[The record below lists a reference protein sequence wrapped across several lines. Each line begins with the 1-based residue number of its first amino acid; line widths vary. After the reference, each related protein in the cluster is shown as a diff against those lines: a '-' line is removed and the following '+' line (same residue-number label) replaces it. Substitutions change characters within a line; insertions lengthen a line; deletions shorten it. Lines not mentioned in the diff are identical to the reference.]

1 MLLIKS
7 FDHIKSFLLVWLV
20 FSFLYGGHLYFYG
33 NIDNPNA
40 SYLFSI
46 LKDFV
51 WFVFLILVLLFYA
64 HNGGVFRFGFVK
76 AFCVILPVYLFVSV
90 LVGLGFDVQLSY
102 IVLLKNLFIYGVGAL
117 FVFGYLAYNGFAD
130 WLVKVLVYALLI
142 SVAVSLLLVFSP
154 VQSYTGRLFGTYGN
168 PNSFGFAVCVLFLL
182 LAVAIRKNQFNF
194 LFFSLACGLSVV
206 ALILTA
212 SIGSVLGLI
221 AFLLV
226 YLCYRPHWSRYS
238 LVFALVL
245 VVLGFNYIL
254 KPFAMHIGPTAG
266 NSQQA
271 VVDSSAPVVEES
283 ASDEMAISDIRFRSI
298 IAQGADNDAL
308 RIRIN
313 DLVKMLSMACPDPSW
328 DNYVFGCLDDRGYTR
343 MDSTLMS
350 FLYNFGYIIPLA
362 FFIVLFSV
370 VIFYLYRIFQG
381 TVNSITVPF
390 IVFCLTVVPINLI
403 LQHSFEIFPTILLY
417 QAIVALLLYHSA
429 EA

>member
-1 MLLIKS
+1 MLIKS
-7 FDHIKSFLLVWLV
+7 FDHIKYFLVVWLV

-33 NIDNPNA
+33 NIDDPNV
-40 SYLFSI
+40 SYVFSI
-46 LKDFV
+46 FKDFI

-64 HNGGVFRFGFVK
+64 HNGGEFRFCFVK
-76 AFCVILPVYLFVSV
+76 AFCVIFPVYLLVNV
-90 LVGLGFDVQLSY
+90 LVGLGFDMQLSY

-142 SVAVSLLLVFSP
+142 SVVVSLLLVFSP

-221 AFLLV
+221 AFLLI
-226 YLCYRPHWSRYS
+226 YLCYRPHWSRHS

-245 VVLGFNYIL
+245 IVLGFNYIH
-254 KPFAMHIGPTAG
+254 KPFSMHLYG
-266 NSQQA
+266 
-271 VVDSSAPVVEES
+271 APVSE
-283 ASDEMAISDIRFRSI
+283 EMAVSDIRFKSI
-298 IAQGADNDAL
+298 IAQGGDNDAL
-308 RIRIN
+308 RIRMN
-313 DLVKMLSMACPDPSW
+313 DLSKTLSMACPDPSW
-328 DNYVFGCLDDRGYTR
+328 KNYVFGCLDGRGYTR

-350 FLYNFGYIIPLA
+350 FLYNFGYVIPLA

-370 VIFYLYRIFQG
+370 VIFYLCRIFQG

-403 LQHSFEIFPTILLY
+403 LQHGFEIFPTILLY
-417 QAIVALLLYHSA
+417 QAIVALLLYHGA